1 MTTQNDDG
9 KGKPTSTQPGSG
21 QQSQSGSQGNQQQ
34 QQDPTQRLATAL
46 ANIRRAQNYVEL
58 NAPAQG
64 DMINML
70 RQAGDLVWGEIERI
84 QQVRQ
89 QQQQQQQQQ

>member
-1 MTTQNDDG
+1 M
-9 KGKPTSTQPGSG
+9 SES
-21 QQSQSGSQGNQQQ
+21 NQQQ
-34 QQDPTQRLATAL
+34 QQDPVQRLAVAL
-46 ANIRRAQNYVEL
+46 SHVRKVQNYLEL

-64 DMINML
+64 EMINMM

-89 QQQQQQQQQ
+89 QQQQQGS

>member
-1 MTTQNDDG
+1 MAE
-9 KGKPTSTQPGSG
+9 
-21 QQSQSGSQGNQQQ
+21 GNQQQ
-34 QQDPTQRLATAL
+34 QQDPIQRLATAL

-64 DMINML
+64 DMITML

-89 QQQQQQQQQ
+89 QQQQQQQQ

>member
-1 MTTQNDDG
+1 MTE
-9 KGKPTSTQPGSG
+9 
-21 QQSQSGSQGNQQQ
+21 GNQQQ
-34 QQDPTQRLATAL
+34 QQDPVQRLATAL
-46 ANIRRAQNYVEL
+46 QHIRRVQNYVEL

-70 RQAGDLVWGEIERI
+70 REAGDLVWGEIQRI

-89 QQQQQQQQQ
+89 QQQQQQQQQAR

>member
-1 MTTQNDDG
+1 MAE
-9 KGKPTSTQPGSG
+9 S
-21 QQSQSGSQGNQQQ
+21 NQQQ
-34 QQDPTQRLATAL
+34 QQDPIQRLATAL

-70 RQAGDLVWGEIERI
+70 REAGDLVWGEIERI

-89 QQQQQQQQQ
+89 QQQQQQQQ

>member
-1 MTTQNDDG
+1 MAESN
-9 KGKPTSTQPGSG
+9 
-21 QQSQSGSQGNQQQ
+21 QQQQQ
-34 QQDPTQRLATAL
+34 QQDPVQRLATAL

-70 RQAGDLVWGEIERI
+70 REAGDLVWGEIERI

-89 QQQQQQQQQ
+89 QQQQQQ